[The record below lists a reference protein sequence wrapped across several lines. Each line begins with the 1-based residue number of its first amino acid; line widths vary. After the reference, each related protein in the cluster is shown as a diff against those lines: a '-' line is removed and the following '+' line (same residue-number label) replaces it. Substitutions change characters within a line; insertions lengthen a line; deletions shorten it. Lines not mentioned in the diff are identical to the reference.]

1 MAAAVCCAAAG
12 GAVGTDKYG
21 EVRRGTENWCAVCAA
36 LPCGKSASPSHTT
49 LRHSPLLTTVLQA
62 SRPRNTHPPA
72 EIKHFP
78 GLKFDFHKKKEYIIG
93 YVFYNFLTR

>member
-1 MAAAVCCAAAG
+1 MAAAVCCAAAD

-21 EVRRGTENWCAVCAA
+21 EVRRMGAPYAPHYPAVN
-36 LPCGKSASPSHTT
+36 LRLSQTT

-62 SRPRNTHPPA
+62 PRPGNTLPPA
-72 EIKHFP
+72 AIKHFP